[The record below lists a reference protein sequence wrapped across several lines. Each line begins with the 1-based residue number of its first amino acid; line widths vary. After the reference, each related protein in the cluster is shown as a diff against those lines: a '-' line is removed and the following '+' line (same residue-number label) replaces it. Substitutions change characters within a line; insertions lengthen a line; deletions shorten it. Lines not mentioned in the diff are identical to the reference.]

1 VIPSIKFDMFISKMK
16 AQIAT
21 YAHTPM
27 STYIKPWG
35 SPFHFYKDDAN
46 LKYD

>member
-1 VIPSIKFDMFISKMK
+1 MK

-27 STYIKPWG
+27 STYMKAWG
-35 SPFHFYKDDAN
+35 SPSLFYKDDAN
-46 LKYD
+46 SKYD